1 MASRSAEAII
11 DLRENDKS
19 RYFAI
24 IDFDNCFTFDH
35 QVCFTMNILRKLSDV
50 PFSRK
55 SDRKKEKSVASFTNE
70 QNIIRVQTQ
79 LDGIAHE
86 QTIICSQQESLCHVV
101 GSRPAMKRKKK
112 LLRMIMLWI
121 ETHQL

>member
-55 SDRKKEKSVASFTNE
+55 SDRKNEKSVVSFTNE
-70 QNIIRVQTQ
+70 Q
-79 LDGIAHE
+79 
-86 QTIICSQQESLCHVV
+86 TIICVQTLKLNTV
-101 GSRPAMKRKKK
+101 GRHC
-112 LLRMIMLWI
+112 
-121 ETHQL
+121 T

>member
-1 MASRSAEAII
+1 MSVASRSAEAII

-24 IDFDNCFTFDH
+24 IDFNNCFTFDH

-55 SDRKKEKSVASFTNE
+55 SDRKKEKSVVSFTNE
-70 QNIIRVQTQ
+70 QNII
-79 LDGIAHE
+79 
-86 QTIICSQQESLCHVV
+86 IIVIIIIIIIIIITFNY
-101 GSRPAMKRKKK
+101 KK
-112 LLRMIMLWI
+112 LR
-121 ETHQL
+121 